1 MKNNLDFVIKRRPK
15 SFRRRKDIKV
25 TETTDPKQMLN
36 KYLCQEIR
44 SEWNEEFIDSGTGE
58 KQTVTRRNILYQ
70 ASNRPLDA
78 TEVSRL
84 QFLYTT
90 VDGIQPAHV
99 ADERLPPCQL
109 EEFNSTPVIILK
121 VHYNYNN
128 EDYIYAVRASS
139 FFDAID
145 MVLDYGSLYCDMQDS
160 VYITSI
166 KTLGCPIYGDQ
177 DKEELNAEI
186 RKELTDDEQRVN
198 PNWYS
203 YYKATGTINYYDAEI
218 GKQKTDH
225 ATVVVLGREAH
236 SVENAVLDYLRSRFD
251 GIVDTCDYN
260 LHVDKISPIAI
271 DWHVPDS
278 YVQQW
283 YKAKKAD
290 QESEQ
295 ADDCRS

>member
-1 MKNNLDFVIKRRPK
+1 M
-15 SFRRRKDIKV
+15 
-25 TETTDPKQMLN
+25 T
-36 KYLCQEIR
+36 
-44 SEWNEEFIDSGTGE
+44 
-58 KQTVTRRNILYQ
+58 
-70 ASNRPLDA
+70 
-78 TEVSRL
+78 
-84 QFLYTT
+84 
-90 VDGIQPAHV
+90 GIQPAQV

-109 EEFNSTPVIILK
+109 EEFSSTPVIILK
-121 VHYNYNN
+121 VHYNL
-128 EDYIYAVRASS
+128 EDYTYAVRAGS

-186 RKELTDDEQRVN
+186 RKELTDDEQKVN

-236 SVENAVLDYLRSRFD
+236 SVEAAVLDYLRSRFD
-251 GIVDTCDYN
+251 EIVDTCDYN

-295 ADDCRS
+295 AEDSRS

>member
-15 SFRRRKDIKV
+15 SFCRRKDIKV

-36 KYLCQEIR
+36 KYLCQDIWAEQD
-44 SEWNEEFIDSGTGE
+44 EEFTDTDTGE
-58 KQTVTRRNILYQ
+58 KQTVTRHVIQYQ
-70 ASNRPLDA
+70 ASNEPLDA
-78 TEVSRL
+78 SEVSRL

-90 VDGIQPAHV
+90 VDGIQPAKV

-109 EEFNSTPVIILK
+109 EEFSSTPVIILK
-121 VHYNYNN
+121 VHYNL
-128 EDYIYAVRASS
+128 EDYTYAVRASS

-186 RKELTDDEQRVN
+186 RKELTDDGQKVN

-203 YYKATGTINYYDAEI
+203 YYKATGTINYYDAGI

-236 SVENAVLDYLRSRFD
+236 NVENAVLDYLRSRFG

-260 LHVDKISPIAI
+260 LHVDKISPISI

-295 ADDCRS
+295 ADDSRS

>member
-15 SFRRRKDIKV
+15 SFLRRKDIKV

-36 KYLCQEIR
+36 KYLCQDIWAEQD
-44 SEWNEEFIDSGTGE
+44 EEFTDTDTGE

-70 ASNRPLDA
+70 ASNEPLDA
-78 TEVSRL
+78 TEVRIL

-90 VDGIQPAHV
+90 VDGIQPAKV

-109 EEFNSTPVIILK
+109 EEFSSTPVIILK
-121 VHYNYNN
+121 VHYNL
-128 EDYIYAVRASS
+128 EDYTYAVRAGS

-225 ATVVVLGREAH
+225 ATVVVLRREAH
-236 SVENAVLDYLRSRFD
+236 SAASAVLDYLRFRFD

-271 DWHVPDS
+271 DWNVPDS

-295 ADDCRS
+295 ADDSRS

>member
-36 KYLCQEIR
+36 KYLCQDIR
-44 SEWNEEFIDSGTGE
+44 SVTHESFIDYETGDT
-58 KQTVTRRNILYQ
+58 QIVTRTNIEYQ
-70 ASNRPLDA
+70 ASNEPLDA

-90 VDGIQPAHV
+90 VDGIQPAKV

-109 EEFNSTPVIILK
+109 EEFSSKPVIILK
-121 VHYNYNN
+121 VHYNL
-128 EDYIYAVRASS
+128 EDYTYAVRAGS
-139 FFDAID
+139 FFDAIH
-145 MVLDYGSLYCDMQDS
+145 MVLDYGSLYCDMQGS

-186 RKELTDDEQRVN
+186 RKELTDNEQKVN

-236 SVENAVLDYLRSRFD
+236 SVENAVLDYLRSRFY

-260 LHVDKISPIAI
+260 LHVDKISPISI

-295 ADDCRS
+295 ADDSRS

>member
-36 KYLCQEIR
+36 KYLCQDIR
-44 SEWNEEFIDSGTGE
+44 SVTHESFIDQETGDT
-58 KQTVTRRNILYQ
+58 QIVTRTNIEYQ

-90 VDGIQPAHV
+90 VDGIQPAKV

-109 EEFNSTPVIILK
+109 EEFSSTPVIILK
-121 VHYNYNN
+121 VHYNL
-128 EDYIYAVRASS
+128 EDYTYAVRAGS
-139 FFDAID
+139 FFDAIH
-145 MVLDYGSLYCDMQDS
+145 MVLDYGSLYCDMQGS

-186 RKELTDDEQRVN
+186 RKELTDDEQKVN

-225 ATVVVLGREAH
+225 ATVVVLGNEAH

-251 GIVDTCDYN
+251 EIVDTCDYN
-260 LHVDKISPIAI
+260 LHVDKISPISI
-271 DWHVPDS
+271 DWNVPDS

-295 ADDCRS
+295 ADDSRS